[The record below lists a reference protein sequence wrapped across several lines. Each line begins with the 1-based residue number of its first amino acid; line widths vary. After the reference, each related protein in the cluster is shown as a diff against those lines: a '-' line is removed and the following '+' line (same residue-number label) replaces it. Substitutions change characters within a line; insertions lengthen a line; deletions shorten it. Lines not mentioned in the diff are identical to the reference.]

1 MSLHDDDLLL
11 EDDEAATGEAFETV
25 ADPKAFL
32 GRGWAF
38 PVGVDAEGR
47 IATAL
52 HEEDIRQAIRI
63 ILDTEPGERVM
74 RPNFGAGLRGLL
86 FEPINTTT
94 VALARHR
101 VERALVLWEPR
112 IDSLGVLVS
121 AEPKQGMLRIEVRY
135 RVRTTNTFYNLVHPF
150 YVQEGRA
157 AAVPASGPASAR

>member
-1 MSLHDDDLLL
+1 MDDDDLLL
-11 EDDEAATGEAFETV
+11 DDDTATAEATPAT
-25 ADPKAFL
+25 DPKAFL

-38 PVGVDAEGR
+38 PVGVAEGR

-74 RPNFGAGLRGLL
+74 RPDFGAGLRGLL

-94 VALARHR
+94 LALARHR

-112 IDSLGVLVS
+112 IDSVGVDVR
-121 AEPKQGMLRIEVRY
+121 ARPEQGLLRIEVRY

-157 AAVPASGPASAR
+157 AAVPASGPAAGP